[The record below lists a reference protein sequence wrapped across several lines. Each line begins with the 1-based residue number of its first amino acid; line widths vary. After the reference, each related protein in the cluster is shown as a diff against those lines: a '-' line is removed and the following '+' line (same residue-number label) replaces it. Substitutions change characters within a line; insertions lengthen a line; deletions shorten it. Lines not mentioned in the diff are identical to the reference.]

1 MENSKE
7 PINLI
12 GLALKG
18 GNAAIGRDSVRAAIH
33 SGNFVYLFL
42 ARDAG
47 NAIKDEMQALSRVQR
62 VAMTELGSRKSLGRA
77 LGRNEVAIV
86 AITDRGL
93 ANAINEALRRQV

>member
-1 MENSKE
+1 MKNNKA

-33 SGNFVYLFL
+33 RGKFVYLFL

-47 NAIKDEMQALSRVQR
+47 SAIREEMQALSRVQR
-62 VAMTELGSRKSLGRA
+62 GPITELGSRKSLGRA

-93 ANAINEALRRQV
+93 ADAINEALRRQV